1 MLRMEEWMN
10 IRQMVQEGVPVVQI
24 AGLLGRDRKTVAKAA
39 GNEHAPRYQG
49 GPRSSKLD
57 PYKPFLEVKLGEA
70 PYTAKRLEEMIRAQG
85 YTGGYTILAEHV
97 GALRQKQRVQAVLRF
112 ETLPGQQ
119 MQADWA
125 EFAWVILPSGERRK
139 LYAFVAILGYSRTR
153 YVEFTL
159 DQKLPRLLECL
170 THAFAY
176 FGGVP
181 QELLLDN
188 MKTVVLSRDLR
199 EGTIRFHPKFSDFI
213 GYYGCAC
220 RLTWPYR
227 AQTKGKVERTIGYL
241 RQDFWPGIQFTG
253 LGDLNVQG
261 LGWCDRVNGQPHSQT
276 GQIPWERLKQ
286 EGLIPLGD
294 RPAYDTRVHHVRKA
308 SRDCWVAF
316 EGSFYSLPW
325 AYAAREVTL
334 LAGTK
339 ILEIFCGGDKVAE
352 HPLAQ
357 AKGSRVQNPVHWE
370 GFPIPRAASVPVLPV
385 RSLPIRPLEASPA
398 QVELRPAAFYEAF
411 IPAEPAGVSR

>member
-1 MLRMEEWMN
+1 MEEWMN
-10 IRQMVQEGVPVVQI
+10 IRQMVQEGVPMVQI

-39 GNEHAPRYQG
+39 QSEHAPVYQRLTR
-49 GPRSSKLD
+49 PSKLD
-57 PYKPFLEVKLGEA
+57 AFKPFLEAKLNEA
-70 PYTAKRLEEMIRAQG
+70 PYTARRLLEALRAQG
-85 YTGGYTILAEHV
+85 YAGGYTILAEYLT
-97 GALRQKQRVQAVLRF
+97 AIRQKQRHQAVLRF

-119 MQADWA
+119 AQVDWA
-125 EFAWVILPSGERRK
+125 EFSWVILPSGERRK

-159 DQKLPRLLECL
+159 DQKLPRLLDCL

-181 QELLLDN
+181 QELLMDN

-199 EGTIRFHPKFSDFI
+199 EGSIRFHPKFSDFI
-213 GYYGCAC
+213 GYYGCSC

-253 LGDLNVQG
+253 LENLNTQA
-261 LGWCDRVNGQPHSQT
+261 LSWCDRVNGQPHRQT
-276 GQIPWERLKQ
+276 GQVPWERLKQ
-286 EGLIPLGD
+286 EGLAPLGD
-294 RPAYDTRVHHVRKA
+294 RPAYDTRAHHVRKA

-325 AYAAREVTL
+325 RYAAREVTL

-339 ILEIFCGGDKVAE
+339 TLEIFCAGDKIAE
-352 HPLAQ
+352 HSLAR
-357 AKGSRVQNPVHWE
+357 ARGSRVQNPAHWE
-370 GFPIPRAASVPVLPV
+370 GFPIPRSASASPLPV
-385 RSLPIRPLEASPA
+385 RSLPIRPLEAPLA
-398 QVELRPAAFYEAF
+398 QVELRPAVFYEAF
-411 IPAEPAGVSR
+411 IPAEPVEVSR